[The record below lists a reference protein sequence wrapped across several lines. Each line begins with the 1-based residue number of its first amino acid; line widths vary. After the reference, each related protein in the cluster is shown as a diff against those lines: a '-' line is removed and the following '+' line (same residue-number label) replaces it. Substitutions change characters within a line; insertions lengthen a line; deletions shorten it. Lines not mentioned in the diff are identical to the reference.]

1 MKGLVL
7 IGAIAVLLEAMV
19 EYGKTI
25 YKYFSEGDKKTAIMQ
40 LITIIVGIGF
50 AFLFKLDLF
59 VALEIEVNEI
69 AGMILTGI
77 IISRGSNYVNDL
89 VSKIRNEHHTTND
102 TIGLIE
108 AVELSDNIKYPE
120 GTE

>member
-40 LITIIVGIGF
+40 LITIVVGIGF

-59 VALEIEVNEI
+59 VALEIEVHEV

-89 VSKIRNEHHTTND
+89 VSKIRNEHQTTND
-102 TIGLIE
+102 TIGLIQ
-108 AVELSDNIKYPE
+108 AVELPDEVKYPE

>member
-7 IGAIAVLLEAMV
+7 IMAIAVLVEAMV
-19 EYGKTI
+19 EYLKSILKMITEKQYKVAFIQMFTI
-25 YKYFSEGDKKTAIMQ
+25 AI
-40 LITIIVGIGF
+40 GILF
-50 AFLFKLDLF
+50 AYLFKLDLF
-59 VALEIEVNEI
+59 SALDITVNQV

-108 AVELSDNIKYPE
+108 AVELPDEIKYPE

>member
-7 IGAIAVLLEAMV
+7 IMAIAILVEAMV
-19 EYGKTI
+19 EYLKSILKMITERQYKVAIIQMFTI
-25 YKYFSEGDKKTAIMQ
+25 AI
-40 LITIIVGIGF
+40 GILF
-50 AFLFKLDLF
+50 AYLFKLDLF
-59 VALEIEVNEI
+59 RALDIEVNQV

-89 VSKIRNEHHTTND
+89 VSKIRNEHTKND
-102 TIGLIE
+102 AIGYIE
-108 AVELSDNIKYPE
+108 AIELPDEVKYPE

>member
-59 VALEIEVNEI
+59 SALDIEVNQV

-108 AVELSDNIKYPE
+108 AVELPDEVKYPE